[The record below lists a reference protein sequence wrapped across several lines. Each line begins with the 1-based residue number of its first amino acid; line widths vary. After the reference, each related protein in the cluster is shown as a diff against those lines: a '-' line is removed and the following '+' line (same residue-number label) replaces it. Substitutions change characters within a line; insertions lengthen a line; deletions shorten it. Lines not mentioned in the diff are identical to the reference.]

1 LDVTSIAISDIARR
15 LDTTKDELQIL
26 SEELF
31 KARADQKHLV
41 KEVDELSNQLQ
52 IVDKNQAS
60 LHLTLTK
67 LRAKQETH
75 RARAAGAV

>member
-1 LDVTSIAISDIARR
+1 MTSIAISDIARR
-15 LDTTKDELQIL
+15 LDTNKDELQIL
-26 SEELF
+26 SEEIF
-31 KARADQKHLV
+31 KARAAQKHQA
-41 KEVDELSNQLQ
+41 KEIEQLNNQIQ

>member
-1 LDVTSIAISDIARR
+1 MDVTSIAISDIARR
-15 LDTTKDELQIL
+15 LDTNKDELQIL
-26 SEELF
+26 SEEIF
-31 KARADQKHLV
+31 KARAAQKHLV
-41 KEVDELSNQLQ
+41 KEIEQLNDQIQ